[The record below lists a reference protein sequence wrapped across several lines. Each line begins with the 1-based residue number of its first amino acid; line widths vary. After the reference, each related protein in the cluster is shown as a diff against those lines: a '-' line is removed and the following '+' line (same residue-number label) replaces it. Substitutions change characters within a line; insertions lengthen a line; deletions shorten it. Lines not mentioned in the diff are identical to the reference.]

1 MNFNSKK
8 ITIFLKNNDKVFL
21 FLLISWIIIL
31 FSINTGFYSVKNL
44 FFKSSELNNFFLINL
59 INSLRWLLPFI
70 VLPILLKLSYKKIN
84 YDLFS
89 LNLIFIS
96 FFYFIHLFIFKKN
109 IGIGLTEG
117 PQLDGVLQLLHGP
130 QFMDTINLLNCYLV
144 TVLILLYIHQNY
156 KNKILIFNIIFFSF
170 ICLVSFFIFFQII
183 IDLIETEN
191 IFLYYSKA
199 FKPDTK
205 YFDQPAP
212 RITGWSRL
220 MLIIFMFY
228 FFYNELKK
236 FSKKK
241 YLINIAILFLLSFL
255 IIFSQSRGS
264 LIGYIFLF
272 LLYLAIPKINF
283 FKKIIVAILFIIIP
297 FGSLSLVDNFKIG
310 KYRNDQNR
318 LKTTLEAIFEFKN
331 NKAQS
336 IENKNLLINDKN
348 NYKYSV
354 SSGRIEIWIESVK
367 YLIKE
372 KKIFGYGPQGDRYLL
387 SLLAKSHLESIWGN
401 NSSNAI
407 IYSSISGGLIGL
419 ISILI
424 IYISLFILFLRCFK
438 KIFIHKS
445 QDLYLISS
453 FSIYCYIIMRSFF
466 ENGFA
471 VFGIDFCVLITSYY
485 FINSRL
491 SILNKV
497 Q

>member
-1 MNFNSKK
+1 MNFNSNK

-21 FLLISWIIIL
+21 FLFISWIIIL

-44 FFKSSELNNFFLINL
+44 FFKSSELNNYFLLNL

-89 LNLIFIS
+89 LNLLIIS

-109 IGIGLTEG
+109 IGIQLTEG

-130 QFMDTINLLNCYLV
+130 QFMDTINLLNCYAI
-144 TVLILLYIHQNY
+144 TVLIFLYIYQNY
-156 KNKILIFNIIFFSF
+156 KNKILIFNIILFSF
-170 ICLVSFFIFFQII
+170 ICFVSLFIFFQII
-183 IDLIETEN
+183 IDLINTEN
-191 IFLYYSKA
+191 FFLYYNNA
-199 FKPDTK
+199 LKPDTK

-220 MLIIFMFY
+220 VLLIFMFY

-236 FSKKK
+236 FDKKK
-241 YLINIAILFLLSFL
+241 YLINITILLLLSFL

-272 LLYLAIPKINF
+272 LLYLTIPKKNF
-283 FKKIIVAILFIIIP
+283 FKKTIITILFIIIP

-310 KYRNDQNR
+310 KYRSDQNR
-318 LKTTLEAIFEFKN
+318 MKTTLETIFKSEI
-331 NKAQS
+331 NKPQS
-336 IENKNLLINDKN
+336 IENKNLLNNDEN

-354 SSGRIEIWIESVK
+354 SSGRIKIWTESIN
-367 YLIKE
+367 YLIQE
-372 KKIFGYGPQGDRYLL
+372 KKFFGYGPQGDRYLL
-387 SLLAKSHLESIWGN
+387 SILAKSHLESIWGN

-407 IYSSISGGLIGL
+407 IYSSISGGVIGF
-419 ISILI
+419 ISIII
-424 IYISLFILFLRCFK
+424 IYISLFILFLRCLK

-445 QDLYLISS
+445 EDLYLISS

-466 ENGFA
+466 ENSFA
-471 VFGIDFCVLITSYY
+471 VFGIDFCVLIASYY
-485 FINSRL
+485 FINLRL